1 MQRARWIIWGAT
13 ALVFAAFFVWYTDLQ
28 GPLTDEEIS
37 GYLES
42 MQARGAPPDTL
53 ARLKAF
59 MEEDSGRQFFM
70 LNVIDMADNPPDVP
84 GAAPGETAEQL
95 MARYMEHMYAELFRR
110 ACHPTIMGQAVAPA
124 MDLVGVD
131 GLTEADDWTMGAFMR
146 YRSRRSFMEIITI
159 PETLDRHELKIAAL
173 DKTIAYPVEAR
184 INFGD
189 PRWLLGIILLALASL
204 LDRIFIRSK
213 P

>member
-1 MQRARWIIWGAT
+1 MQLARWIIWGVPA
-13 ALVFAAFFVWYTDLQ
+13 VFFVAFVVWYTDLQ
-28 GPLTDEEIS
+28 GPLTDKEIS
-37 GYLES
+37 GYLEN

-70 LNVIDMADNPPDVP
+70 VNVIDMADNPPDVP

-95 MARYMEHMYAELFRR
+95 MARYMEHMYTELFKR
-110 ACHPTIMGQAVAPA
+110 ACHPTIAGVAVAPA
-124 MDLVGVD
+124 MDLVGVQ
-131 GLTEADDWTMGAFMR
+131 GLSQPDDWTMGAFMR

-159 PETLDRHELKIAAL
+159 PETLDRHEFKIAAL

-184 INFGD
+184 INSGD